1 MDNLNLNKANK
12 AQVNELQ
19 DAHDYLINAASKETN
34 EADEEAGFMKKY
46 SDKVSSQKS
55 VIK

>member
-1 MDNLNLNKANK
+1 MDNLNLNKANI

-19 DAHDYLINAASKETN
+19 DAHEYLINAASKETN

-46 SDKVSSQKS
+46 SDKVGQQS

>member
-1 MDNLNLNKANK
+1 MDNLNLNKAKK

-19 DAHDYLINAASKETN
+19 DAHDYLINAASKETS
-34 EADEEAGFMKKY
+34 EEDEDAGFMKKY
-46 SDKVSSQKS
+46 SDKVGEQS